1 MADQP
6 QNRSNTPLNFPSSPE
21 CGQWETL
28 LVDALDGVLRPEDE
42 AVFSGHMATCAG
54 CMAMF
59 EQARRGREWLEFLV
73 TEPEVPA
80 HLLDRILAE
89 TGSGKSA
96 MNPMG
101 VGNLATA
108 GGNVIAMPPVWQR
121 PGFAGRMR
129 RFAEPRLLMTAA
141 MAFFSIALT
150 LSMTGVRISG
160 VKAADLRPTAVRSML
175 ERRIMT
181 ASTPLIR
188 YYDHLR
194 FVYEVE
200 SRMKELRRSNEIQ
213 QKTKQNSQGSQ
224 PEGETHRKDGGTKLN
239 PNEAPQ
245 QTVNPPVSLWGSD
258 ALETRLE
265 LPRSRLFEI
274 SNEEGKGITTPT
286 KTSELTHTELA
297 NEMQTGVLAR
307 PERSES

>member
-1 MADQP
+1 MAEQP
-6 QNRSNTPLNFPSSPE
+6 HNRSNTPLNFPSTPE
-21 CGQWETL
+21 CGHWETL

-42 AVFSGHMATCAG
+42 AIFSGHMAVCDG
-54 CMAMF
+54 CSAMF
-59 EQARRGREWLEFLV
+59 EQARRGREWLEFLAP
-73 TEPEVPA
+73 EPEVPA
-80 HLLDRILAE
+80 YLLDRILAE
-89 TGSGKSA
+89 TGGGKSA
-96 MNPMG
+96 ISPMG

-108 GGNVIAMPPVWQR
+108 GGSVIAMPPVWQR
-121 PGFAGRMR
+121 PGFTGRMR

-160 VKAADLRPTAVRSML
+160 FKAADLRPTAVRSML

-181 ASTPLIR
+181 ASTPIIR

-200 SRMKELRRSNEIQ
+200 SRMKELRRSNEIE
-213 QKTKQNSQGSQ
+213 QKTRQSRQSNQ

-245 QTVNPPVSLWGSD
+245 QTVNPPVSLWGSEP
-258 ALETRLE
+258 LETWLE
-265 LPRSRLFEI
+265 LPRSQFFE
-274 SNEEGKGITTPT
+274 SGNEAGKGITTPT
-286 KTSELTHTELA
+286 KTSELTHMELA

-307 PERSES
+307 PERSQS